1 MDKRTFLKT
10 TALAGAGGLLSI
22 KKLSA
27 SPLASNPFSS
37 LDKIID
43 NNGRYFL
50 HPLPYAFDALEPH
63 IDHMTLVI
71 HHGKH
76 HAGYVNGLNA
86 ATDKINELLTTENFS
101 EIKHWEKQLAFNGA
115 GHFLHTMYWN
125 SMSPIAS
132 KPSTTLE
139 KYINK
144 SFGSYDKFLKYFVA
158 ATASVEAS
166 GWGILAF
173 QPLAD
178 KLVVLQAEKHQ
189 DLSQWMS
196 IPILVCDVW
205 EHAYYLRYQSKRGEY
220 IDHFIQ
226 TINWE
231 MVSNRLEV
239 LLEKNKS

>member
-1 MDKRTFLKT
+1 MDKRTFIKT
-10 TALAGAGGLLSI
+10 SALVGAGSLISMN
-22 KKLSA
+22 KLTA
-27 SPLASNPFSS
+27 SPLAVNSFSS
-37 LDKIID
+37 LDKIVD
-43 NNGRYFL
+43 ENGRYFL
-50 HPLPYAFDALEPH
+50 NPLPYDFDALEPH
-63 IDHMTLVI
+63 IDHLTLVI

-76 HAGYVNGLNA
+76 HAAYVNGLNA
-86 ATDKINELLTTENFS
+86 ATDKINELIANENFS

-125 SMSPIAS
+125 SMSPGVS
-132 KPSTTLE
+132 KPSANLE
-139 KYINK
+139 NYINK
-144 SFGSYDKFLKYFVA
+144 SFGSFEKFMKYFIA
-158 ATASVEAS
+158 ATLSVEAS

-205 EHAYYLRYQSKRGEY
+205 EHAYYLRYQSKRAEY

-226 TINWE
+226 VINWE
-231 MVSNRLEV
+231 MVSNRLEL
-239 LLEKNKS
+239 LLENKKK

>member
-10 TALAGAGGLLSI
+10 SALVGAGGLLSI
-22 KKLSA
+22 KNLSA
-27 SPLASNPFSS
+27 SPIISNPFSDI
-37 LDKIID
+37 DKIID
-43 NNGRYFL
+43 ETGRYFL
-50 HPLPYAFDALEPH
+50 NPLPYAFDALEPH

-86 ATDKINELLTTENFS
+86 ATDKINELLVTENFAD
-101 EIKHWEKQLAFNGA
+101 IKYWEKQLAFNGA

-125 SMSPIAS
+125 SMSPTRT
-132 KPSTTLE
+132 KPSATLE
-139 KYINK
+139 KYINS
-144 SFGSYDKFLKYFVA
+144 SFGSFDKFLKYFKA
-158 ATASVEAS
+158 ATLQVEAS

-173 QPLAD
+173 QPLAN
-178 KLVVLQAEKHQ
+178 KLVVLQAAKHP

-205 EHAYYLRYQSKRGEY
+205 EHAYYLRYQSKRAEY
-220 IDHFIQ
+220 IDHFIE

-231 MVSNRLEV
+231 MVSNRLE
-239 LLEKNKS
+239 LLLDKKK